1 MHIICLHLRENLGMI
16 TFNLRKTYNFNILGD
31 LSSLFNERYSLM
43 KLVAIVDA
51 LEALKYDD
59 VVSKHEAAYPLSP
72 TLPKSYRDLTYL
84 VFENYD
90 RVKLTIAQ
98 EYIDAYSVTEV
109 KSIDLSIKVRN
120 ISTEDITVIKNALIE
135 LGYPEIFLSTN

>member
-1 MHIICLHLRENLGMI
+1 MI
-16 TFNLRKTYNFNILGD
+16 TFNLRKTYNFNTLGD

-59 VVSKHEAAYPLSP
+59 VVSKHEAAYPLAP

-135 LGYPEIFLSTN
+135 LGYPEISLSTN